1 VPKQVR
7 RLSSITTLRSTTPT
21 SPEVAKH
28 FMNFRFNH
36 ITQRKTMP
44 DSGIGAAKGGANM
57 RGHNEHLA
65 PAGPVIGGAFGTGGY
80 PWTDTGT
87 VEGEQ

>member
-1 VPKQVR
+1 MVR
-7 RLSSITTLRSTTPT
+7 RLSSISTLRSSAPT
-21 SPEVAKH
+21 SPDVARN

-44 DSGIGAAKGGANM
+44 AGCVGAAKDAGMTM
-57 RGHNEHLA
+57 RGHNDHLG
-65 PAGPVIGGAFGTGGY
+65 PAGPVIGEAFGTGGY

-87 VEGEQ
+87 IEGE